1 MNSKLKNIS
10 ALILIGSLPQAVS
23 AAGFAI
29 KEQSVTSLGRAF
41 AGSAAVAEDASTI
54 FFNPAGLTYLERGE
68 LDLGLNYIKP
78 QSEFRNDGSNINN
91 AIPLTGGNGGDA
103 GSEAFVPNFF
113 LSHPV
118 NDKVTLGLGVTAPFG
133 LVTEYRDDWVG
144 KYLAVK
150 SEMLTVNFNPTIAIK
165 ASEKLSLGF
174 GVSAQYIDVKLSKM
188 VDLGGDPNVADARAK
203 LKGDDWG
210 YGINMGLLYQ
220 ATEQTRIGL
229 AYRSKISNTLEGD
242 GTLKTNTGTTLADE
256 KITAGLDLPEII
268 SLAIHHD
275 INDQWAVMAD
285 ATWTRWSRFEEL
297 LIESDGIL
305 ATQKPEDWENSMRY
319 GIGLSYQHND
329 KWQFRTGIA
338 YDETPIP
345 NSQRRTARIPGTD
358 RKWVAFG
365 ASYHY
370 SDNIVI
376 DAAYAHLFMDDPRID
391 ESEGVYNLRGD
402 YDASVDIVGL
412 QLRWLM

>member
-78 QSEFRNDGSNINN
+78 QSEFRNDSSNINN
-91 AIPLTGGNGGDA
+91 AIPLTGGDGGDA
-103 GSEAFVPNFF
+103 GHEAFVPNFY

-118 NDKVTLGLGVTAPFG
+118 NNKVTLGLGVSAPFG
-133 LVTEYRDDWVG
+133 LVTEYKDDWVG
-144 KYLAVK
+144 RYLAVK
-150 SEMLTVNFNPTIAIK
+150 SEMLTLNFNPTLAVK
-165 ASEKLSLGF
+165 ATDKLSLGF
-174 GVSAQYIDVKLSKM
+174 GVSAQYIDVKLTKIAQ
-188 VDLGGDPNVADARAK
+188 VPGDAEVE
-203 LKGDDWG
+203 LEGDDWG
-210 YGINMGLLYQ
+210 YGYNIGLLYQ
-220 ATEQTRIGL
+220 FTDQTRVGL
-229 AYRSKISNTLEGD
+229 SYRSKISHTLEGD
-242 GTLKTNTGTTLADE
+242 GTLDALSVEEDISAD
-256 KITAGLDLPEII
+256 LDLPETV
-268 SLAIHHD
+268 SLAIHHE
-275 INDQWAVMAD
+275 INDKWAVMAD

-297 LIESDGIL
+297 VIESDGIL
-305 ATQKPEDWENSMRY
+305 STEKPENWDNSMRY

-345 NSQRRTARIPGTD
+345 SSRFRTARIPGTD

>member
-91 AIPLTGGNGGDA
+91 AIPLTGGDGGDA
-103 GSEAFVPNFF
+103 GHEAFVPNFY

-118 NDKVTLGLGVTAPFG
+118 NNKVTLGLGVSAPFG
-133 LVTEYRDDWVG
+133 LVTEYKDDWVG
-144 KYLAVK
+144 RYLAVK
-150 SEMLTVNFNPTIAIK
+150 SEMLTLNFNPTVAVQ
-165 ASEKLSLGF
+165 ATDKLSLGF
-174 GVSAQYIDVKLSKM
+174 GVSAQYIDVKLTKIAQ
-188 VDLGGDPNVADARAK
+188 VPGDAEVE
-203 LKGDDWG
+203 LEGDDWG
-210 YGINMGLLYQ
+210 YGYNIGLLYQ
-220 ATEQTRIGL
+220 FTDQTRVGL
-229 AYRSKISNTLEGD
+229 SYRSKISHTLEGE
-242 GTLKTNTGTTLADE
+242 GTLDALSVEEDISAD
-256 KITAGLDLPEII
+256 LDLPETV
-268 SLAIHHD
+268 SLAIHHE
-275 INDQWAVMAD
+275 INDKWAVMAD

-297 LIESDGIL
+297 VIESDGIL
-305 ATQKPEDWENSMRY
+305 STEKPENWDNSMRY

-345 NSQRRTARIPGTD
+345 SSRFRTARIPGTD

-370 SDNIVI
+370 SDNII
-376 DAAYAHLFMDDPRID
+376 LDLAYAHLFMDDPRIN
-391 ESEGVYNLRGD
+391 ESEDADGSGPRPEYNLKGD